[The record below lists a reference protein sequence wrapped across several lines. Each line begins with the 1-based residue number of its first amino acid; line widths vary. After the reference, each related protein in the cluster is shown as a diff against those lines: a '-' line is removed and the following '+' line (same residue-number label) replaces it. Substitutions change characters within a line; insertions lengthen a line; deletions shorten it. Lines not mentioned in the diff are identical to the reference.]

1 MKREWQRSRCRNR
14 RSPIQSRSRQQR
26 LTALTPAWYA
36 GARARVEARAT
47 LQQAEELRTVL
58 EELGERFGE

>member
-1 MKREWQRSRCRNR
+1 VNGSAPVAAIGVR
-14 RSPIQSRSRQQR
+14 PTQSRSRQQR

-58 EELGERFGE
+58 EELGERLGE